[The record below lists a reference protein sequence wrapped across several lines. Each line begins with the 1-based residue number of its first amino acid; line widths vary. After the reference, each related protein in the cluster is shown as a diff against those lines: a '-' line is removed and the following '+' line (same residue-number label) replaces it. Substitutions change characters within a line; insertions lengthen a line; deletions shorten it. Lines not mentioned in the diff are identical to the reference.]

1 MSETKKFT
9 EEELNKVQELRE
21 RMSKLVA
28 NFGEL
33 KLEQILHDQK
43 TEKLNQLDKT
53 FNTEYANIQKTELE
67 LVKEFNEKYG
77 RGTLDLDSGTF
88 SPSN

>member
-9 EEELNKVQELRE
+9 KEELVEVQALRD

-33 KLEQILHDQK
+33 KLEQIMHEQK
-43 TEKLNQLDKT
+43 AVKIKTVEETLN
-53 FNTEYANIQKTELE
+53 NEYANIQKTELE
-67 LVKEFNEKYG
+67 LVKKFNEKYG
-77 RGTLDLDSGTF
+77 RGTLDLESGTF
-88 SPSN
+88 SPAN

>member
-1 MSETKKFT
+1 MSDTKKFT
-9 EEELNKVQELRE
+9 DEELKEVQSLRD

-33 KLEQILHDQK
+33 KLEQILHEQK
-43 TEKLNQLDKT
+43 ANNIKTAEENLN
-53 FNTEYANIQKTELE
+53 NEYSNIQTKEME
-67 LVKEFNEKYG
+67 LVKVFNEKYG

-88 SPSN
+88 TPVK

>member
-9 EEELNKVQELRE
+9 DEELKEVQVLRD

-33 KLEQILHDQK
+33 KLEQILHEQK
-43 TEKLNQLDKT
+43 AKKLELLETQ
-53 FNTEYANIQKTELE
+53 FNKEYSDIQTKELE
-67 LVKEFNEKYG
+67 LVKKFNKKYG

-88 SPSN
+88 SPAN

>member
-9 EEELNKVQELRE
+9 DEELKEVQSLRD

-33 KLEQILHDQK
+33 KLEQILHEQK
-43 TEKLNQLDKT
+43 ADNIKKADENLN
-53 FNTEYANIQKTELE
+53 NEYSDIQTKEME
-67 LVKEFNEKYG
+67 LVKVFNEKYG

-88 SPSN
+88 TPAK

>member
-9 EEELNKVQELRE
+9 EQELKEVQELRD

-33 KLEQILHDQK
+33 KLETILHEQK
-43 TEKLNQLDKT
+43 TKRLDALEDT
-53 FNTEYANIQKTELE
+53 FNTEYADIQTKELE
-67 LVKEFNEKYG
+67 LVKQFNDKYG
-77 RGTLDLDSGTF
+77 RGTLDLESGTF
-88 SPSN
+88 SPAN

>member
-9 EEELNKVQELRE
+9 EEELKEVQSLRD

-28 NFGEL
+28 SFGEL

-43 TEKLNQLDKT
+43 SNNIELLDEQYNK
-53 FNTEYANIQKTELE
+53 EYSNIQTKELE
-67 LVKEFNEKYG
+67 LVKQFNEKYG
-77 RGTLDLDSGTF
+77 RGTLDLESGTF
-88 SPSN
+88 TPSN

>member
-1 MSETKKFT
+1 MSENKKFT
-9 EEELNKVQELRE
+9 EKELKDVQELRD

-43 TEKLNQLDKT
+43 ANNLETIEETLN
-53 FNTEYANIQKTELE
+53 NEYANIQKTEIE
-67 LVKEFNEKYG
+67 LVKTFNEKYG
-77 RGTLDLDSGTF
+77 RGTLDLESGTF
-88 SPSN
+88 SPAN

>member
-9 EEELNKVQELRE
+9 EEELKQVQELRD

-33 KLEQILHDQK
+33 KLERILHEQK
-43 TEKLNQLDKT
+43 GKKLELLDAQ
-53 FNTEYANIQKTELE
+53 FNKEYADIQKIELE
-67 LVKEFNEKYG
+67 LVKKFNEKYG
-77 RGTLDLDSGTF
+77 RGTLDLESGTF
-88 SPSN
+88 SPAN

>member
-9 EEELNKVQELRE
+9 DEELKEVQSLRD

-33 KLEQILHDQK
+33 KLEQILHEQK
-43 TEKLNQLDKT
+43 ADNIKKADENLN
-53 FNTEYANIQKTELE
+53 NEYSDIQTREME
-67 LVKEFNEKYG
+67 LVKVFNEKYG

-88 SPSN
+88 TPAN

>member
-9 EEELNKVQELRE
+9 DEELKKVQSLRD
-21 RMSKLVA
+21 RMSTLVA

-33 KLEQILHDQK
+33 KLEQLLQ
-43 TEKLNQLDKT
+43 EKKA
-53 FNTEYANIQKTELE
+53 ANIETVESTLNLEYENIQAMELE
-67 LVKEFNEKYG
+67 LVKLFNEKYG

-88 SPSN
+88 TPVK

>member
-1 MSETKKFT
+1 MPETKKFT
-9 EEELNKVQELRE
+9 TEELKEVQSLRD

-33 KLEQILHDQK
+33 KLEQILLESKAENIK
-43 TEKLNQLDKT
+43 TVEETLNL
-53 FNTEYANIQKTELE
+53 EYRNIQAKELE
-67 LVKEFNEKYG
+67 LVKVFNEKYG

-88 SPSN
+88 TPVK

>member
-9 EEELNKVQELRE
+9 DEELKEVQVLRD

-33 KLEQILHDQK
+33 KLEQILHEQK
-43 TEKLNQLDKT
+43 AKKLELLETQ
-53 FNTEYANIQKTELE
+53 FNKEYSDIQTKELE
-67 LVKEFNEKYG
+67 LVKKFNEKYG
-77 RGTLDLDSGTF
+77 RGTLDLESGTF
-88 SPSN
+88 SPAN

>member
-1 MSETKKFT
+1 MSDTKKFT
-9 EEELNKVQELRE
+9 DEELEEVQSLRD

-33 KLEQILHDQK
+33 KLEQILHEQK
-43 TEKLNQLDKT
+43 ANNIKTAEENLN
-53 FNTEYANIQKTELE
+53 NEYSNIQTKEME
-67 LVKEFNEKYG
+67 LVKVFNEKYG

-88 SPSN
+88 TPVK

>member
-9 EEELNKVQELRE
+9 DKELKEVQGLRD
-21 RMSKLVA
+21 RMSRLVA

-33 KLEQILHDQK
+33 KLEQILHEQK
-43 TEKLNQLDKT
+43 AENINKAEETL
-53 FNTEYANIQKTELE
+53 NTEYSNIQVKEME
-67 LVKEFNEKYG
+67 LVKVFNEKYG

-88 SPSN
+88 TPVN

>member
-9 EEELNKVQELRE
+9 QEELKKVQELRD

-33 KLEQILHDQK
+33 KLEQILHEQK
-43 TEKLNQLDKT
+43 SKKLEQLEET
-53 FNTEYANIQKTELE
+53 FNKEYASIQTTELE

-77 RGTLDLDSGTF
+77 RGTLDLESGTF
-88 SPSN
+88 SPAN

>member
-1 MSETKKFT
+1 MSEVKKFSD
-9 EEELNKVQELRE
+9 EELKEVQVLRK
-21 RMSKLVA
+21 RMSTLVA

-43 TEKLNQLDKT
+43 TENIKKAEESLNK
-53 FNTEYANIQKTELE
+53 EYADIQAKELE
-67 LVKEFNEKYG
+67 LVKLYNEKYG

-88 SPSN
+88 TPAN

>member
-9 EEELNKVQELRE
+9 KEELEEVQALRD

-33 KLEQILHDQK
+33 KLEQIMHEQK
-43 TEKLNQLDKT
+43 AVKIKTVEETLN
-53 FNTEYANIQKTELE
+53 NEYANIQKTELE
-67 LVKEFNEKYG
+67 LVKRFNEKYG
-77 RGTLDLDSGTF
+77 RGTLDLESGTF
-88 SPSN
+88 SPAN

>member
-9 EEELNKVQELRE
+9 DEELKEVQVLRD

-33 KLEQILHDQK
+33 KLEQILHEQK
-43 TEKLNQLDKT
+43 AKKLELLETQ
-53 FNTEYANIQKTELE
+53 FNKEYSDIQTKELE
-67 LVKEFNEKYG
+67 LVKKFNEKYG

-88 SPSN
+88 SPAN

>member
-1 MSETKKFT
+1 MSDTKKFT
-9 EEELNKVQELRE
+9 DEELKEVQSLRD

-33 KLEQILHDQK
+33 KLEQILHEQK
-43 TEKLNQLDKT
+43 SENIKKADEDLN
-53 FNTEYANIQKTELE
+53 NEYSDIQTKEME
-67 LVKEFNEKYG
+67 LVKVFNEKYG

-88 SPSN
+88 TPAI

>member
-9 EEELNKVQELRE
+9 KEELEEVQALRD

-33 KLEQILHDQK
+33 KLEQILHEQK
-43 TEKLNQLDKT
+43 AKKLDLLETQ
-53 FNTEYANIQKTELE
+53 FNKEYADIQSTELE
-67 LVKEFNEKYG
+67 LVKKFNEKYG

-88 SPSN
+88 SPAN

>member
-9 EEELNKVQELRE
+9 TEELKEVQSLRD

-33 KLEQILHDQK
+33 KLEQILLESKAENIK
-43 TEKLNQLDKT
+43 TVEETLNL
-53 FNTEYANIQKTELE
+53 EYRNIQAKELE
-67 LVKEFNEKYG
+67 LVKVFNEKYG

-88 SPSN
+88 TPVN

>member
-9 EEELNKVQELRE
+9 DEELKEVQSLRE

-33 KLEQILHDQK
+33 KLEQILQESKAENIKAVDV
-43 TEKLNQLDKT
+43 TLNA
-53 FNTEYANIQKTELE
+53 EYKDIQTKELE
-67 LVKEFNEKYG
+67 LVKVFNEKYG

-88 SPSN
+88 TPGI